1 MRRII
6 TTTILLLAACGPTL
20 EPDAIDVSKP
30 APARSPVG
38 EDEGEDEGES
48 SSGDSEGSSS
58 GEFGTGG
65 GSGGSEDES
74 GSSSGGPTPAGCPLP
89 EADSACWA
97 VIEAAEAIGCERVG
111 GSCWAVVAAQYFLGD
126 AGLAQR
132 TAACETDC
140 SEAEA
145 ACSFVPAGV
154 PDVSVCYMATEAD
167 CLANA
172 AAAGIAPDDSVALT
186 CARLATTF

>member
-6 TTTILLLAACGPTL
+6 ITTILLLAACGPTL
-20 EPDAIDVSKP
+20 EHGDDLDITKP
-30 APARSPVG
+30 EPTRSPV
-38 EDEGEDEGES
+38 DDES
-48 SSGDSEGSSS
+48 SSGDIEDASSS
-58 GEFGTGG
+58 GGEYGTGG
-65 GSGGSEDES
+65 GSGGSGGSEG
-74 GSSSGGPTPAGCPLP
+74 GSSGTEPAGCMLP

-97 VIEAAEAIGCERVG
+97 VIEAAETIGCESVG

-140 SEAEA
+140 GEAEA
-145 ACSFVPAGV
+145 ACSLVLGP
-154 PDVSVCYMATEAD
+154 PYPQMSVCLMATEAD

-172 AAAGIAPDDSVALT
+172 AAAGIALDDSVAIT
-186 CARLATTF
+186 CARLASAF

>member
-1 MRRII
+1 MRRTI
-6 TTTILLLAACGPTL
+6 TTTILLLSACGPTL
-20 EPDAIDVSKP
+20 VPDDLDTTKP
-30 APARSPVG
+30 APARSPIEASI
-38 EDEGEDEGES
+38 EDEDSSGGSEGGS
-48 SSGDSEGSSS
+48 SSG

-65 GSGGSEDES
+65 AGGSEDDS
-74 GSSSGGPTPAGCPLP
+74 GSSSGGPPPAGCILP

-97 VIEAAEAIGCERVG
+97 IIEAAEAIGCERVG

-126 AGLAQR
+126 ADLAQG
-132 TAACETDC
+132 TATCEADC
-140 SEAEA
+140 TEFED

-154 PDVSVCYMATEAD
+154 PDVSVCYMSTEAD

-172 AAAGIAPDDSVALT
+172 AAAGIAPDDSVTLA